1 MTARDASLTALD
13 LAAARLVEMD
23 VPLQMDEEAFRG
35 FYDRTSR
42 QVWAYLHRLT
52 GDAHTADDLLQDTYY
67 RFLRA
72 SVALEGEA
80 HRRHYL
86 FRIATNLANDRF
98 RRARTRPVEVDHDAD
113 TLPEPG
119 TGTALDTRLD
129 VTQAMSRL
137 RGRER
142 AMLWLAYAH
151 GASHEEIAA
160 TMGLRTGSVKTL
172 LFRAR
177 RRFADLLGRAEVRR

>member
-1 MTARDASLTALD
+1 MTSRDTSLTALD
-13 LAAARLVEMD
+13 LTATRAVEMD

-52 GDAHTADDLLQDTYY
+52 GDPNTADDLLQDTYY

-72 SVALEGEA
+72 SVPLEGEA

-98 RRARTRPVEVDHDAD
+98 RRVKTRPIEVDHDTD
-113 TLPEPG
+113 TMPG
-119 TGTALDTRLD
+119 HTSSTALDTQLD

-142 AMLWLAYAH
+142 AMLLLAYAH
-151 GASHEEIAA
+151 GASHQEIAQS
-160 TMGLRTGSVKTL
+160 MGLRPSSVKTL
-172 LFRAR
+172 LLRAR
-177 RRFADLLGRAEVRR
+177 RRFAGLLGHRGVQA

>member
-1 MTARDASLTALD
+1 MAFRDTTFTTLD
-13 LAAARLVEMD
+13 LATPRAVEAD
-23 VPLQMDEEAFRG
+23 VALRMDEDTFRG

-52 GDAHTADDLLQDTYY
+52 GDPHAADDLLQDTYY

-72 SVALEGEA
+72 TVQLDSES

-98 RRARTRPVEVDHDAD
+98 RRARSRPVTVEHDTDALV
-113 TLPEPG
+113 TAPEG
-119 TGTALDTRLD
+119 EGLDRRLHIAQAL
-129 VTQAMSRL
+129 SRL
-137 RGRER
+137 RRRER

-151 GASHEEIAA
+151 GSSHEEIARA
-160 TMGLRTGSVKTL
+160 MGLRTGSVKTL
-172 LFRAR
+172 LLRAR
-177 RRFADLLGRAEVRR
+177 RRLAALLGHGEAPR

>member
-1 MTARDASLTALD
+1 MTVRDTSLTILD
-13 LAAARLVEMD
+13 LTADRAVEMD

-52 GDAHTADDLLQDTYY
+52 GDPHTADDLLQDTYY

-72 SVALEGEA
+72 SVPLEGEA

-86 FRIATNLANDRF
+86 LRIATNLANDRF
-98 RRARTRPVEVDHDAD
+98 RRSKTRPVEVDHDTD
-113 TLPEPG
+113 TMPG
-119 TGTALDTRLD
+119 GASGTSFDTQLG

-142 AMLWLAYAH
+142 AMLLLAYAH
-151 GASHEEIAA
+151 GASHEEIAQ
-160 TMGLRTGSVKTL
+160 TMGVRPASVKTL
-172 LFRAR
+172 LLRAR
-177 RRFADLLGRAEVRR
+177 RRFADLLGHRGAQS

>member
-1 MTARDASLTALD
+1 MDARDSSLTLLD
-13 LAAARLVEMD
+13 LAAARAVEMD
-23 VPLQMDEEAFRG
+23 VPLQMDEDAFRG

-52 GDAHTADDLLQDTYY
+52 GDPHAADDLLQDTYY

-72 SVALEGEA
+72 SVALDGEA

-98 RRARTRPVEVDHDAD
+98 RRVKVRPVEVEHDTEAV
-113 TLPEPG
+113 PG
-119 TGTALDTRLD
+119 RGSDTALDTRLD

-142 AMLWLAYAH
+142 AMLLLAYAH

-160 TMGLRTGSVKTL
+160 TMGVRTASVKTL
-172 LFRAR
+172 LLRAR
-177 RRFADLLGRAEVRR
+177 RRFAALLGHGEERV

>member
-1 MTARDASLTALD
+1 MNARASSLTVLD
-13 LAAARLVEMD
+13 LAATRAVEMD

-52 GDAHTADDLLQDTYY
+52 GDPHTADDLLQDTYY

-72 SVALEGEA
+72 SVPLEGES

-98 RRARTRPVEVDHDAD
+98 RRVKTRPVEVDHDTDAMAH
-113 TLPEPG
+113 PEGG
-119 TGTALDTRLD
+119 TSLDARLD
-129 VTQAMSRL
+129 VTHAMNKL

-160 TMGLRTGSVKTL
+160 TMGVQPSSVKTL
-172 LFRAR
+172 LLRAR
-177 RRFADLLGRAEVRR
+177 RRLADLLGRRGGQA

>member
-1 MTARDASLTALD
+1 MTARESSLTVLD
-13 LAAARLVEMD
+13 LAAARAVEMD

-52 GDAHTADDLLQDTYY
+52 GDPNTADDLLQDTYY

-72 SVALEGEA
+72 SVPLEGES

-98 RRARTRPVEVDHDAD
+98 RRVKTRPVEVDQD
-113 TLPEPG
+113 TDMMPG
-119 TGTALDTRLD
+119 PSSGASLDTRLD
-129 VTQAMSRL
+129 VTHAMNRL

-160 TMGLRTGSVKTL
+160 SMGVQPSSVKTL
-172 LFRAR
+172 LLRAR
-177 RRFADLLGRAEVRR
+177 RRLADLLGHRRAQA